1 MENIF
6 QSSVS
11 HSELEAIIFSSRSR
25 YFEMSIPGTVY
36 DWTIVSAVIC
46 LLIYVYLTW
55 TSNYWRKKGV
65 PYLEPK
71 LFFGSLRDNV
81 FGKKSLGE
89 CYQDCYW

>member
-6 QSSVS
+6 QSTVS

-25 YFEMSIPGTVY
+25 YSEMPIPCDVY
-36 DWTIVSAVIC
+36 AWMVVTAVISV
-46 LLIYVYLTW
+46 LIYAYLTW
-55 TSNYWRKKGV
+55 TRNYWRKKGV
-65 PYLEPK
+65 PYLEPE
-71 LFFGSLRDNV
+71 LFFGALRDNV